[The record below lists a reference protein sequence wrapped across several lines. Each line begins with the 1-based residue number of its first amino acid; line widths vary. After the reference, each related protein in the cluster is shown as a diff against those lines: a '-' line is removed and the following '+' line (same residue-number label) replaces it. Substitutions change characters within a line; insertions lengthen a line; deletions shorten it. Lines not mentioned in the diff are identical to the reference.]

1 MVPLI
6 FILMRRTS
14 LNRNPK
20 TFTTSSLQRK
30 HGICNHIVW
39 ICEFDR
45 NIQKIN
51 IFFLQSNTLIQHSY
65 FWSIWWEF
73 TNICILRA
81 QLGVTTSLAVP
92 DAMVAP
98 TSLSLEI
105 AVSISPRRKY
115 NPENQPP
122 NFFQDQFRRF
132 NLPRLHS
139 TTAITK
145 LCAEL
150 DRMPKNCCT
159 W

>member
-1 MVPLI
+1 M
-6 FILMRRTS
+6 
-14 LNRNPK
+14 
-20 TFTTSSLQRK
+20 
-30 HGICNHIVW
+30 
-39 ICEFDR
+39 
-45 NIQKIN
+45 
-51 IFFLQSNTLIQHSY
+51 QSNTLIQHSY
-65 FWSIWWEF
+65 FWSIWSEF

-122 NFFQDQFRRF
+122 NFFQDQFRRY

-145 LCAEL
+145 LCTEL
-150 DRMPKNCCT
+150 DRMPKQILYLVTCCWMT
-159 W
+159 LQTVFGVKLLNVSELWKTYENIIWCWHKERQWSI